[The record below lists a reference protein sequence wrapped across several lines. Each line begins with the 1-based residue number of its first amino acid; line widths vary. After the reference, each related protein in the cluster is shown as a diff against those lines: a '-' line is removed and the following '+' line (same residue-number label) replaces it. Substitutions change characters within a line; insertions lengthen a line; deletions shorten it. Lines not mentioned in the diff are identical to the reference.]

1 VVSLVCRVFQDPSD
15 LLDRKDPRARME
27 KMGSLELREAV
38 DLLEW
43 TGLWE
48 RWVTLAL
55 LDQEDLLERR
65 VSVVL
70 PVNLVP
76 RVLRVLLVRA
86 TAWTW
91 LP

>member
-48 RWVTLAL
+48 RWATPVL

-70 PVNLVP
+70 QVNSVP
-76 RVLRVLLVRA
+76 RVLRVQLVKA
-86 TAWTW
+86 MAWTW